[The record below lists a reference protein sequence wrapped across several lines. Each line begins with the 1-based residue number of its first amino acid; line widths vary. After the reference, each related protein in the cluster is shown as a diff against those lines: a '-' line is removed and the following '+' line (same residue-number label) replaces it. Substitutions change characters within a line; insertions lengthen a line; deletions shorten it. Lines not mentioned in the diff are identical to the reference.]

1 MKSINQYDGLKTA
14 NKPTIDLLKNLLKL
28 YAVDSLLENANG
40 LVELPTINSSV
51 FIYLEELRE
60 ELLMRMRP
68 EMATLSEFMN
78 FNEVDLRYSPLGR
91 QDGKVY
97 ESLLEMARNNGFNQ
111 KKLEGINDVLAT
123 KQSIQ
128 KRQKAKL

>member
-1 MKSINQYDGLKTA
+1 MKTA

-123 KQSIQ
+123 K
-128 KRQKAKL
+128 